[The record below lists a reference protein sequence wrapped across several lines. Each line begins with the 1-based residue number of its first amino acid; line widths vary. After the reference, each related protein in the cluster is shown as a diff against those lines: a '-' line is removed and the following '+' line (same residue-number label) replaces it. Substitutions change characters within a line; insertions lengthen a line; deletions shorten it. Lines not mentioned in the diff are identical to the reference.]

1 MLNQGR
7 GGEGRGRGKEKWR
20 GGWEEVTRM
29 GGRGGVGKGGRGGE
43 RSGEELVE
51 RRDRSVSFSTHEL
64 HTDLL

>member
-1 MLNQGR
+1 M
-7 GGEGRGRGKEKWR
+7 
-20 GGWEEVTRM
+20 M
-29 GGRGGVGKGGRGGE
+29 GGRGGEGKGGRGGE